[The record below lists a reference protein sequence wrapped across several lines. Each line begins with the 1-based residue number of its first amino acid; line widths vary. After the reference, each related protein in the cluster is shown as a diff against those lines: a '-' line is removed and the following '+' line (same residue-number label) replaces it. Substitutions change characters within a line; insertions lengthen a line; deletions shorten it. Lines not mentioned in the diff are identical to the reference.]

1 MAPITIV
8 LAMTC
13 AAAIALAADRHVT
26 EGASLGVAPSSN
38 LLVDEIDQQLP
49 LYPAER
55 VQPFV
60 GRQAGQQLENLRD
73 HGVGR
78 RVIGG
83 SGRIGALGRFMRGC
97 PLRTYAGRGDPC
109 RRRDGSARPAYV
121 RRGQFGIS
129 RPRVPVLPHPPITR
143 SQTP

>member
-8 LAMTC
+8 LAMTY
-13 AAAIALAADRHVT
+13 AAAIALAADPHVT

-49 LYPAER
+49 LYPDER

-60 GRQAGQQLENLRD
+60 GRQAGQQLENLRR
-73 HGVGR
+73 HGVWL

-83 SGRIGALGRFMRGC
+83 CGRTGTLGRLPNC
-97 PLRTYAGRGDPC
+97 PLRT
-109 RRRDGSARPAYV
+109 
-121 RRGQFGIS
+121 
-129 RPRVPVLPHPPITR
+129 
-143 SQTP
+143 